1 MAVFG
6 GIPGDC
12 RVARSEAMT
21 RKHGACDGR
30 AHAITVEPTHMP
42 WVLDTDPAMQQG
54 LTLTAAISATIEW
67 LAGDECHALDEA
79 ALAAELGRR
88 LRSAGLPLDHLGLY
102 LRTLHPE
109 ILGHTVGWAPDEPA
123 QVYRR
128 PHDIVRSAAYL
139 SNPIVQVL
147 ETQTPVVLRVDLQRD
162 AAWTQND
169 LFKGR
174 PLVELVALPLRTP
187 DALPS
192 AVSFATTRSAGFTAA
207 ERAAFDRIAPALRN
221 ACELR
226 NLRQVELT
234 LLDTYLGTLTG
245 RRVLEGRV
253 RRGELE
259 RLEAA
264 LLLCDLREFTEL
276 SNRLPSERVLELLD
290 AYFGCVVPA
299 IDKAGGEVIKFMGD
313 AVLAFFHR
321 EDASAVC
328 AAALQ
333 GAMTALASLQRL
345 QTPDCELRAG
355 VALHYGTVSYGN
367 IGYGHRLD
375 FTLIGPDVNL
385 VSRLQGVCSTTGQ
398 ALLMSR
404 RFAELL
410 PTGTARPVGAH
421 LLKGFARP
429 VDLYALSD
437 HH

>member
-1 MAVFG
+1 
-6 GIPGDC
+6 
-12 RVARSEAMT
+12 
-21 RKHGACDGR
+21 
-30 AHAITVEPTHMP
+30 MP
-42 WVLDTDPAMQQG
+42 QG
-54 LTLTAAISATIEW
+54 LTLSAAISATIEW
-67 LAGDECHALDEA
+67 LAGDECHALDGA
-79 ALAAELGRR
+79 ALATELGCR

-109 ILGHTVGWAPDEPA
+109 ILGHTIGWTPDEPV

-128 PHDIVRSAAYL
+128 PHDYVRSAGYQ
-139 SNPIVQVL
+139 SSPIVRVL
-147 ETQTPVVLRVDLQRD
+147 ETQVPVVLRVDPQRD
-162 AAWTQND
+162 AWIQND

-174 PLVELVALPLRTP
+174 SLVEVVVLPLRTA

-192 AVSFATTRSAGFTAA
+192 AVSFATTRSTGFTAA
-207 ERAAFDRIAPALRN
+207 ERVAFDRIAPALRN

-226 NLRQVELT
+226 NLRRVELT

-321 EDASAVC
+321 EDASAAC

-333 GAMTALASLQRL
+333 GAMTALASLQRQ
-345 QTPDCELRAG
+345 QTPDCKLRAG

-385 VSRLQGVCSTTGQ
+385 VSRVQGVCSTTGQ

-421 LLKGFARP
+421 HLKGFAQP

-437 HH
+437 HHPLQSPQHFS

>member
-1 MAVFG
+1 
-6 GIPGDC
+6 
-12 RVARSEAMT
+12 
-21 RKHGACDGR
+21 
-30 AHAITVEPTHMP
+30 MP
-42 WVLDTDPAMQQG
+42 CMLDADPATQQG

-79 ALAAELGRR
+79 ALAAGLGRR

-109 ILGHTVGWAPDEPA
+109 ILGHTIGWAPDEPV

-139 SNPIVQVL
+139 SSPIVAVL
-147 ETQTPVVLRVDLQRD
+147 ETQTPVVLRVDPRRD
-162 AAWTQND
+162 APWTQND
-169 LFKGR
+169 LFNGR
-174 PLVELVALPLRTP
+174 PLVELVALPLRAL

-192 AVSFATTRSAGFTAA
+192 AVSFATTRSTGFTAA

-321 EDASAVC
+321 EDASAAC

-333 GAMTALASLQRL
+333 GAVTALASLQRQ
-345 QTPDCELRAG
+345 QTPDGELHAG

-410 PTGTARPVGAH
+410 PAGTARPAGAH
-421 LLKGFARP
+421 LLKGFAQP
-429 VDLYALSD
+429 VDLYALFD